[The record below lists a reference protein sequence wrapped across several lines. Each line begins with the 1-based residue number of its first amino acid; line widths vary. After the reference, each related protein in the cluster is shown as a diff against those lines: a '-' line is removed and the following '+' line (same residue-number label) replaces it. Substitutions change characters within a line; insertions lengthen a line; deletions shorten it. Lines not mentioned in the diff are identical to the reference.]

1 VDSVQQGG
9 VVCARGWDMFDLV
22 ENLKQN
28 AKIKVLGVGGA
39 GGNAVNRM
47 IESGLA
53 GVEFI
58 ATNTDIQVLSMSKAD
73 VKIQLGVE
81 LTKGLGSGGDPEIG
95 RKAIEENIDDVAD
108 AIRGADMLFVT
119 AGLGGGTGTGASPRV
134 AEVARDL
141 DVLTVA
147 IVTKPFDFEGTKRIR
162 QAQVG
167 EKELKGRVDTL
178 IVIPNQRLLAVVG
191 NQTPIYEAFQ
201 VCDEV
206 LLQATR
212 GISDLI
218 TVPGLINLDFADVRT
233 IMSET
238 GEALMGAGSGTGEN
252 RAQAAA
258 TEAIGCPLLEDV
270 SIEGASGILV
280 NITGGPDLTLHE
292 VSDATTVVCEAAGK
306 EANVIFGA
314 VIDKALEGSV
324 RVTVIATGLPSRKED
339 QISEVL
345 EAKPSEFGPL
355 RNQALDMPAFRRKDV
370 LSKSKLLQKRDIRD
384 FSTDELEI
392 PTFMRRQMD

>member
-1 VDSVQQGG
+1 
-9 VVCARGWDMFDLV
+9 MFELV
-22 ENLKQN
+22 ESSKQR
-28 AKIKVLGVGGA
+28 AKIKVIGVGGA

-47 IESGLA
+47 INAGLT

-58 ATNTDIQVLSMSKAD
+58 AANTDMQVLSVSKAD
-73 VKIQLGVE
+73 VKVQLGVE
-81 LTKGLGSGGDPEIG
+81 STKGLGSGGDPETG
-95 RKAIEENIDDVAD
+95 RKAVEENLDALGE
-108 AIRGADMLFVT
+108 AIREADMLFIT
-119 AGLGGGTGTGASPRV
+119 AGMGGGTGTGASPRI

-141 DVLTVA
+141 NILTVA
-147 IVTKPFDFEGTKRIR
+147 IVTRPFEFEGTKRMQ
-162 QAQVG
+162 QAQIG

-191 NQTPIYEAFQ
+191 RQTPICEAFR

-206 LLQATR
+206 LFQATK

-218 TVPGLINLDFADVRT
+218 TVPGLVNLDFADVRT

-238 GEALMGAGSGTGEN
+238 GEALMGTGFGTGEN

-270 SIEGASGILV
+270 SIEGAKGILV

-292 VSDATTVVCEAAGK
+292 TGDATTVISEAAGK
-306 EANVIFGA
+306 GANIIFGA
-314 VIDKALEGSV
+314 VVDPTMEGSV
-324 RVTVIATGLPSRKED
+324 RVTVIATGLPGKGE
-339 QISEVL
+339 QIPDL
-345 EAKPSEFGPL
+345 AEARAAEIVSL
-355 RNQALDMPAFRRKDV
+355 RRQALETPAFRRREMTADTR
-370 LSKSKLLQKRDIRD
+370 LLQKREMKE
-384 FSTDELEI
+384 FSADELEI

>member
-1 VDSVQQGG
+1 
-9 VVCARGWDMFDLV
+9 MFELV

-58 ATNTDIQVLSMSKAD
+58 AANTDIQVLSMSKAD
-73 VKIQLGVE
+73 VKVQLGVE

-95 RKAIEENIDDVAD
+95 KKAIEENIDDVAD
-108 AIRGADMLFVT
+108 ALRGADMLFVT
-119 AGLGGGTGTGASPRV
+119 AGLGGGTGTGAAPRV

-141 DVLTVA
+141 DILTVA
-147 IVTKPFDFEGTKRIR
+147 IVTKPFEFEGTKRTR
-162 QAQVG
+162 QADVG
-167 EKELKGRVDTL
+167 ENELKGRVDTL

-191 NQTPIYEAFQ
+191 RQTPISEAFQ

-218 TVPGLINLDFADVRT
+218 TVPGLVNLDFADVKT

-258 TEAIGCPLLEDV
+258 TEAIGCPLLEDI

-280 NITGGPDLTLHE
+280 NITGGSDLTLHE
-292 VSDATTVVCEAAGK
+292 VGDATTVVCEAAGK
-306 EANVIFGA
+306 DANVIFGA
-314 VIDKALEGSV
+314 VIDEALEGSV
-324 RVTVIATGLPSRKED
+324 RVTVIATGLPTRKDD

-345 EAKPSEFGPL
+345 EAHPMEFGPL
-355 RNQALDMPAFRRKDV
+355 RDQVLDMPAFRRKDV
-370 LSKSKLLQKRDIRD
+370 VSKGKLLQKRDIRD